1 MSKDRSDTLFQ
12 LIKSLKKSEKRY
24 FKMSNSSTEDA
35 KYTRLFS
42 LIEKQKKFDDEEILE
57 QEPTIKASQ
66 LSNLKAHLYTKVLES
81 LRAYNSSTLPNIRI
95 RDMVDHAEILF
106 NKSLYSQCA
115 EVIKKA
121 KKLAIKSDNLE
132 MQLEIM
138 KWEKQMLSR
147 QTVKDNLE
155 RTNQVIKEIE
165 ETAIRINHINAF
177 SNLQFKLQAM
187 YKKIGF
193 IRHENDFNE
202 INKVFNKN
210 LPLFEEE
217 TFSVSE
223 KISLYNLYIG
233 YYFFIQDFEKGYNYA
248 SKLVAL
254 FTGQKTLILS
264 RLEVYI
270 SSLNYLLIAQNK
282 LLKYKEFQ
290 NTTRELRSLNNLPSA
305 YLNENI
311 KLKLQKYT
319 FVHEFN
325 RLFMKGDFARGV
337 ALMERIMP
345 GIDQFALQLDPHS
358 RVIMYF
364 KTACLYFG
372 NEEHK
377 TAVVWLNKIINS
389 HEVDLREDIH
399 GFARIV
405 NLISHYELGN
415 MELIEYYVRSTYRF
429 LLKKEDLHQFQKYIL
444 NFLVRLKTNI
454 TEKELKIRFET
465 LRNNLLEL
473 SKDPYEKRAFIYFDI
488 ISWLESKIENRPV
501 QEIIQEKAAKRL
513 TMAQGID

>member
-1 MSKDRSDTLFQ
+1 MSKERSDSLFL

-24 FKMSNSSTEDA
+24 FKMSSQGTENA
-35 KYTRLFS
+35 KYTRLFAI
-42 LIEKQKKFDDEEILE
+42 IEKQKQFDDEEILAM
-57 QEPTIKASQ
+57 EPGIKASQ

-81 LRAYNSSTLPNIRI
+81 LRDYNSNTLPNIKI

-132 MQLEIM
+132 MQLEIL
-138 KWEKQMLSR
+138 KWEKQMLTR
-147 QTVKDNLE
+147 QTVRDSLE
-155 RTNQVIKEIE
+155 RTNKVITEIE
-165 ETAIRINHINAF
+165 ETAMRINHINAF

-193 IRHENDFNE
+193 IRNEQDFRE
-202 INKVFNKN
+202 INNVFQTN
-210 LPLFEEE
+210 LPLFEEDS
-217 TFSVSE
+217 FSVSE
-223 KISLYNLYIG
+223 KIGLYNLYIG
-233 YYFFIQDFEKGYNYA
+233 YYFFIQDFDRGYEYA
-248 SKLVAL
+248 SKLVEL

-264 RLEVYI
+264 RLEIYI

-282 LLKYKEFQ
+282 LLKYREFQ

-311 KLKLQKYT
+311 RLKLQKYT

-337 ALMERIMP
+337 ALMDRIMP
-345 GIDQFALQLDPHS
+345 GIEHFALQLDPHS

-372 NEEHK
+372 NEDYK
-377 TAVVWLNKIINS
+377 TAVSWLNKIINS

-454 TEKELKIRFET
+454 TEEELKKRFET

-501 QEIIQEKAAKRL
+501 QDIIQEKASDRL
-513 TMAQGID
+513 SIA

>member
-1 MSKDRSDTLFQ
+1 MSKERSDSLFL

-24 FKMSNSSTEDA
+24 FNLSNSGTENA
-35 KYTRLFS
+35 KYTHLFS
-42 LIEKQKKFDDEEILE
+42 VIDKQKKFDDDEIL
-57 QEPTIKASQ
+57 IKAPIIKAQQ

-81 LRAYNSSTLPNIRI
+81 LRDYNSSTLPNIRI

-106 NKSLYSQCA
+106 NKSLYTQCA

-121 KKLAIKSDNLE
+121 KKMAIKSDNLE
-132 MQLEIM
+132 MQLEIL
-138 KWEKQMLSR
+138 KWEKQMLTR
-147 QTVKDNLE
+147 HTVRDSLE
-155 RTNQVIKEIE
+155 RTNKVIREIE
-165 ETAIRINHINAF
+165 ETTTRINHINSF

-193 IRHENDFNE
+193 IRNE
-202 INKVFNKN
+202 SDYKDINQVFNSN
-210 LPLFEEE
+210 LPLFNES

-223 KISLYNLYIG
+223 KISLYTLYIG
-233 YYFFIQDFEKGYNYA
+233 YYFFIQDFKKGYQYA
-248 SKLVAL
+248 KRLVEL
-254 FTGQKTLILS
+254 FSGQKTLIQS
-264 RLEVYI
+264 RLEAYI

-282 LLKYKEFQ
+282 LLKYREFQ
-290 NTTRELRSLNNLPSA
+290 NTTRELRALYTLPSA
-305 YLNENI
+305 HLNENI

-325 RLFMKGDFARGV
+325 RLFMKGDFRRGV
-337 ALMERIMP
+337 NLIERIMP
-345 GIDQFALQLDPHS
+345 GIEPFALQLDPHS

-372 NEEHK
+372 NDDHK
-377 TAVVWLNKIINS
+377 TAIIWLNKIINS

-454 TEKELKIRFET
+454 TEKELEKRFET
-465 LRNNLLEL
+465 LRNNLLLL
-473 SKDPYEKRAFIYFDI
+473 SKDPYEKRAFLYFDI
-488 ISWLESKIENRPV
+488 ISWLESKIEKRPV
-501 QEIIQEKAAKRL
+501 QDIIQEKAAVRL
-513 TMAQGID
+513 TNA

>member
-1 MSKDRSDTLFQ
+1 MSKERSDSLFL

-24 FKMSNSSTEDA
+24 FKLSNEGTDDA
-35 KYTRLFS
+35 KYSRLFS
-42 LIEKQKKFDDEEILE
+42 IIDQQKHFDDEEILTKDPE
-57 QEPTIKASQ
+57 LKPQQ
-66 LSNLKAHLYTKVLES
+66 LSNLKAHLYTKILDT
-81 LRAYNSSTLPNIRI
+81 LRDYNSSTLPNIRI

-106 NKSLYSQCA
+106 NKSLYTQCA
-115 EVIKKA
+115 DIIKKA

-132 MQLEIM
+132 MQLEIL
-138 KWEKQMLSR
+138 KWEKQMLTHS
-147 QTVKDNLE
+147 TKGGLE
-155 RTNQVIKEIE
+155 RTNKIIRETE
-165 ETAIRINHINAF
+165 ETTTRINHINSF
-177 SNLQFKLQAM
+177 SNLQYKLQAM

-202 INKVFNKN
+202 INAVFTAN
-210 LPLFEEE
+210 LPQFDKS

-233 YYFFIQDFEKGYNYA
+233 YYFFIQDFERGYEYA
-248 SKLVAL
+248 NKLVAL
-254 FTGQKTLILS
+254 FTGNKTLIQS
-264 RLEVYI
+264 RLETYI
-270 SSLNYLLIAQNK
+270 SSLNHLLIAQNK
-282 LLKYKEFQ
+282 LLRYREFQ
-290 NTTRELRSLNNLPSA
+290 NTTRELRALNNLPSA

-311 KLKLQKYT
+311 RLKLQKYT

-325 RLFMKGDFARGV
+325 RLFMKGDFQRGV
-337 ALMERIMP
+337 DLMDRIMP
-345 GIDQFALQLDPHS
+345 GIEHFALQLDPHS

-372 NEEHK
+372 NNDFK
-377 TAVVWLNKIINS
+377 TAIIWLNKIINS
-389 HEVDLREDIH
+389 HEVDVREDIH

-454 TEKELKIRFET
+454 TEQELKKRFET
-465 LRNNLLEL
+465 LRDNLLML
-473 SKDPYEKRAFIYFDI
+473 SKDPYEKRAFLYFDI

-501 QEIIQEKAAKRL
+501 QDIIQEKASVRL
-513 TMAQGID
+513 TMD

>member
-1 MSKDRSDTLFQ
+1 MSKERSDSLFL

-24 FKMSNSSTEDA
+24 FNLSNSGTEDA
-35 KYTRLFS
+35 KYARLFA
-42 LIEKQKKFDDEEILE
+42 IIDKQQQFDDKEVLLK
-57 QEPTIKASQ
+57 EPSIKPQQ

-81 LRAYNSSTLPNIRI
+81 LRDYNSSTLPNIRI

-121 KKLAIKSDNLE
+121 KKMAVKSDNLE
-132 MQLEIM
+132 MQLEIL
-138 KWEKQMLSR
+138 KWEKQMVTR
-147 QTVKDNLE
+147 VTVRDSLE
-155 RTNQVIKEIE
+155 RTNKVIREIE
-165 ETAIRINHINAF
+165 ETTTRINHINSF
-177 SNLQFKLQAM
+177 SNLQYKLQAM

-193 IRHENDFNE
+193 IRNESDYKE
-202 INKVFNKN
+202 INTVFNTN
-210 LPLFEEE
+210 LPLFEEA

-223 KISLYNLYIG
+223 KIGLYNLYIG
-233 YYFFIQDFEKGYNYA
+233 YYFFIQDFEKGYQYA
-248 SKLVAL
+248 KRLVHL
-254 FTGQKTLILS
+254 FSGQKALIQS
-264 RLEVYI
+264 RLETYI

-282 LLKYKEFQ
+282 LLKYREFQ
-290 NTTRELRSLNNLPSA
+290 NTTRELRALYTLPSA

-325 RLFMKGDFARGV
+325 RLFMKGDFRRGV
-337 ALMERIMP
+337 NLMDRIMP

-372 NEEHK
+372 NDDHK
-377 TAVVWLNKIINS
+377 TAINWLNKIINS

-444 NFLVRLKTNI
+444 NFLARLKTNI
-454 TEKELKIRFET
+454 TEQELKKRFET
-465 LRNNLLEL
+465 LRDNLLVL
-473 SKDPYEKRAFIYFDI
+473 STDPYEKRAFLYFDI

-501 QEIIQEKAAKRL
+501 QNIIQEKAAVRL
-513 TMAQGID
+513 TNA